1 MCPITLSPEKVPY
14 ITESLKFKEEVSFC
28 LNLIC
33 PTVTFSIGLPT
44 LFLLS
49 PASSWSLSLQL
60 VRMRLYFL
68 SLTLEPESPHTWSQF
83 LWPGSMPINFGFQFL
98 FFQCFRLWLL
108 AWKGLK
114 ALFKAQGWQE
124 NLLPCLHSLVHTCWA
139 LRRLVK
145 FNQGWLFLVSFWVL
159 KVVLTRLG
167 CASFS
172 ESVHLSL
179 MSQDTISSAGF
190 QLKDNPQSAWQTY
203 KVKIHSY
210 TTDNL
215 WMEFPVLKAGQKQ
228 DNDY

>member
-1 MCPITLSPEKVPY
+1 M
-14 ITESLKFKEEVSFC
+14 TESLKFKEEVSFC

-98 FFQCFRLWLL
+98 FFQCFRLL

-124 NLLPCLHSLVHTCWA
+124 NLLPCLHSVVHTCWA
-139 LRRLVK
+139 LRGLVK

-167 CASFS
+167 SASFS

-179 MSQDTISSAGF
+179 MSQDTISSAGS

-215 WMEFPVLKAGQKQ
+215 WMEFPVLKADQKQ
-228 DNDY
+228 ENNY